1 VRASHTQELS
11 WLDQFPRATEANLTL
26 SAREHGQG
34 HLSTAFYGDSGRLL
48 RIKPDEIAQAEQ
60 DQPCGRYFRGPN
72 QEDPV
77 ALDPEAAV
85 QQIEIPVKMYVHRW
99 SRALRSISLIYV
111 HLSASRPSPAF
122 SF

>member
-1 VRASHTQELS
+1 LS

-85 QQIEIPVKMYVHRW
+85 QQIEIPVKMYVRPW
-99 SRALRSISLIYV
+99 SRALRLISLMCV
-111 HLSASRPSPAF
+111 HPSASRPFLCVSL
-122 SF
+122 